1 MRVADAFWKVRL
13 CSLAGLFFVLAVGL
27 CGCGEVQKG
36 EGFVFVR
43 DTSAV
48 RGVWLSRRLDALW
61 LRKTASGEWRVGERW
76 DADAGKVHSLLE
88 LLGALRCDVALSA
101 EGADSLR
108 KGLGGDGLQVCLEY
122 SKGTS
127 DVYSLFLPS
136 GKRPCVYS
144 EAKRQAWTMD
154 VLGFDENFIANL
166 SLLGSD
172 WKRFALGV
180 SRPSDLRAVQLLWK
194 GDSLNSFSMQVGD
207 GYAMRVVS
215 LANRALPVECD
226 TALVSVFLHSLTS
239 LRSYA
244 LREGEL
250 DSLRAP
256 LDFGHFACQLSLLL
270 QTGDTLCYTI
280 AAAPSAVQEDAVSN
294 VGYLQTKD
302 GEIRRIAL
310 TDWDVTL
317 LPLSDLLLF

>member
-1 MRVADAFWKVRL
+1 
-13 CSLAGLFFVLAVGL
+13 
-27 CGCGEVQKG
+27 
-36 EGFVFVR
+36 
-43 DTSAV
+43 
-48 RGVWLSRRLDALW
+48 
-61 LRKTASGEWRVGERW
+61 
-76 DADAGKVHSLLE
+76 
-88 LLGALRCDVALSA
+88 
-101 EGADSLR
+101 
-108 KGLGGDGLQVCLEY
+108 
-122 SKGTS
+122 
-127 DVYSLFLPS
+127 
-136 GKRPCVYS
+136 
-144 EAKRQAWTMD
+144 
-154 VLGFDENFIANL
+154 
-166 SLLGSD
+166 
-172 WKRFALGV
+172 
-180 SRPSDLRAVQLLWK
+180 
-194 GDSLNSFSMQVGD
+194 MQVGD

-244 LREGEL
+244 LRGGEL